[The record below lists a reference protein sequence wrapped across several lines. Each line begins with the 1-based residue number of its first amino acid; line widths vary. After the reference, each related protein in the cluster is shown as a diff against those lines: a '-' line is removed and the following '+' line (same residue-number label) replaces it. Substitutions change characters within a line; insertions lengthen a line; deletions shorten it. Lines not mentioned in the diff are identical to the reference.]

1 MKKSFLTRIVYA
13 NGLWMVGLLMLLL
26 SVFGN
31 ISYFYA
37 DKQAAGISA
46 FTEIYGKNLFG
57 LQLDLLFQ
65 NFFLGYFFR
74 FLLLFGSA
82 LLLQYISS
90 EFRLIRIR
98 SFFPFFIFCVFSAT
112 IIPILLF
119 DGTSVACFF
128 FCWSVLRLF
137 AACETGPVNR
147 SVFDAFVLLAISS
160 LFQSKII
167 FLLPVLWV
175 VMGILQLFSFKSFFA
190 SLIGVVSLFCII
202 GGVSFL
208 FEDYTFLQKFSQD
221 LLQQDLINL
230 ASFTPAE
237 IAYTLFVGILMLSAM
252 LSFWPR
258 QHLEKLRTR
267 NYLNSVLLLWF
278 SLLALWIF
286 SGNDTG
292 LLVILFSLSTLIVAH
307 FFSLIDT
314 LFSRSLFFVLIFL
327 SIGVYF
333 LLGS

>member
-46 FTEIYGKNLFG
+46 FTEIYGKNIFDF
-57 LQLDLLFQ
+57 QLDLLFQ
-65 NFFLGYFFR
+65 NFFVGYLFR

-82 LLLQYISS
+82 FLLQFISS

-112 IIPILLF
+112 IIPIIPL
-119 DGTSVACFF
+119 DGTSVSCFF
-128 FCWSVLRLF
+128 FCWSCLRLF

-147 SVFDAFVLLAISS
+147 SVFDAFVLLAIAS

-167 FLLPVLWV
+167 FLVPVLWI
-175 VMGILQLFSFKSFFA
+175 VMGILQIFSLKSFFA
-190 SLIGVVSLFCII
+190 SLIGAFSIFWII

-208 FEDYTFLQKFSQD
+208 YEDFTFLQKFSQD
-221 LLQQDLINL
+221 LIQHDLINF
-230 ASFTPAE
+230 ASFSPAE
-237 IAYTLFVGILMLSAM
+237 IAYTSFLGILMISAM
-252 LSFWPR
+252 MSFWLR

-278 SLLALWIF
+278 SLLILWLF
-286 SGNDTG
+286 SGNDIG
-292 LLVILFSLSTLIVAH
+292 LLVILFCLSTLTVAH

-314 LFSRSLFFVLIFL
+314 MFSRSLFFILILL
-327 SIGVYF
+327 SIAVYF
-333 LLGS
+333 LLGN